1 MDTAAIYNFLS
12 LQNSGNLSALFEG
25 FRVDENREQTTQELA
40 ADLVTGK
47 VDDHI
52 TPILIDL
59 IMTPRDSIS
68 HRAVQHL
75 LRQSNDK
82 IILDKVLWNLEGYAI
97 EGYAEDLISL
107 YKRSKEPLVKLKI
120 LFCFLQSSDHRE
132 HVFINEN
139 QNDTAYVEEY
149 GMTIEEVL
157 KR

>member
-40 ADLVTGK
+40 ADLVAGK
-47 VDDHI
+47 VDVHSV
-52 TPILIDL
+52 PVLIDL

-68 HRAVQHL
+68 HRAVRYL

-97 EGYAEDLISL
+97 EGYTEDLISL
-107 YKRSKEPLVKLKI
+107 YKRSQEPLVKLKI
-120 LFCFLQSSDHRE
+120 LFCFLQSFDHQE
-132 HVFINEN
+132 HVFVNDHR
-139 QNDTAYVEEY
+139 NDTAYVEEY